1 MDPGALGSMLYSL
14 LVAFQ
19 LFPVVFV
26 CCLAV
31 AVGLIPGSSG
41 MGQVALPGFS
51 LVALDWPP
59 RRRSQVTTHTHVPQD
74 RTLAP
79 GALQQ

>member
-1 MDPGALGSMLYSL
+1 MMDPGALGSMLYSL
-14 LVAFQ
+14 VVAFQ

-31 AVGLIPGSSG
+31 AIALIPDSSG
-41 MGQVALPGFS
+41 MGQVALPDFS

-59 RRRSQVTTHTHVPQD
+59 RRRSQVTTHTCS
-74 RTLAP
+74 A
-79 GALQQ
+79 